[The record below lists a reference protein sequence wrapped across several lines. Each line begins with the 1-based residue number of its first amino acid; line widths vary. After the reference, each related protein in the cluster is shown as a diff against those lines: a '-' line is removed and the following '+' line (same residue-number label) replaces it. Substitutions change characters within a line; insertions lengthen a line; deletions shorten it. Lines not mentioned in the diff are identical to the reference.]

1 MPPSSGSRWPCRR
14 GGDPGPSP
22 PLPRPGTPPRHSP
35 AGPLRCSRGSPAPAQ
50 PCSAGSSLPRGVPAP
65 QRARHGSGLPTP
77 AAPRSR
83 RDLAHTQQ
91 AHAWLRS
98 PLLRVRSRTPS
109 VRVKEEGEAAG
120 RPEGREAGL
129 TGKAAGSPGACQ
141 GRGGTGPLPC
151 QRPGSPG
158 SPCAWEEAGSTGRGS
173 VPVPAGLRC
182 VPRRPWRVTYDSQ
195 VIAAPWRGRLAP
207 EPGARDNT
215 SLLRSAAEGM
225 LPATPGVAEGPCS
238 CPALGG
244 SGGAGRGCRWPR
256 SHEAGPWH
264 RSPWGA
270 GGWEGARALAPA
282 AAEGSLRRRRRSFA
296 SRSRQGS
303 R

>member
-22 PLPRPGTPPRHSP
+22 PLPRPGTVPGTALPAPCAAP
-35 AGPLRCSRGSPAPAQ
+35 AGPQHPRSPAPPAAAS
-50 PCSAGSSLPRGVPAP
+50 PEGCRHPSEPGTGPGSPP
-65 QRARHGSGLPTP
+65 
-77 AAPRSR
+77 APRSR

-109 VRVKEEGEAAG
+109 VRVKEEGEA
-120 RPEGREAGL
+120 AGL

-182 VPRRPWRVTYDSQ
+182 VARRPWRVTYDSQ
-195 VIAAPWRGRLAP
+195 ATAAPWRGRLAP

-215 SLLRSAAEGM
+215 LLLRSAAEGM

-244 SGGAGRGCRWPR
+244 SGGAGRGCRCPR
-256 SHEAGPWH
+256 SHAAGPGH
-264 RSPWGA
+264 RSPRGA

-296 SRSRQGS
+296 SRSRRGS